1 MNSNIIDFKNLELI
15 PELLEKLSLL
25 EERVKYLQDGLIKP
39 LDLTTRRNV
48 RQYLQISE
56 STLNNM
62 FKDGR
67 LKQGIHYQK
76 VIKKNRVRIIFNHN
90 AIKEFKK

>member
-25 EERVKYLQDGLIKP
+25 DQRVKYLQDGLIKP

-67 LKQGIHYQK
+67 LKQGKHYTKQIKGNK
-76 VIKKNRVRIIFNHN
+76 VKIIYIAS
-90 AIKEFKK
+90 AIKELKK